1 LENNKKTHS
10 CRLAECAPKKRQ
22 LADIARCAEAP
33 LALRRYVS
41 IGLPLSFYVSS
52 VHDSCFISVESDL
65 DIKVL
70 KENKNIYLFIYS
82 LISRMAHFPK

>member
-22 LADIARCAEAP
+22 LAGIAQCAEAP
-33 LALRRYVS
+33 LALRIYVS

-52 VHDSCFISVESDL
+52 VRDSSFISVRSDL
-65 DIKVL
+65 VIKVL
-70 KENKNIYLFIYS
+70 RKNENIYLFIYS
-82 LISRMAHFPK
+82 LISRMTHFPK